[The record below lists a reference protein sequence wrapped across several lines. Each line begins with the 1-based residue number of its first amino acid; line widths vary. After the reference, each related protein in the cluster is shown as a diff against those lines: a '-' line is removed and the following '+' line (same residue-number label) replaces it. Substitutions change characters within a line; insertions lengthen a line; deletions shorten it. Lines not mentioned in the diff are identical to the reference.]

1 MRKKVRVSAPSRIC
15 LFGEHQ
21 DYLGLEVIA
30 AAINLRY
37 TATAVERSDS
47 QVHIRI
53 RDEKDNSLGVPSGQ
67 HGYQHILID
76 LSKPIVYENKRDYL
90 KSSIN
95 VIRRLGYPLDKGY
108 DITIDSNVPIGKGM
122 SSSSVMII
130 AFIKLL
136 LEMVDAREKDDPF
149 QLAKLGFLAEVK
161 EFDEPGGM
169 MDHCCA
175 AYGGILHISFGES
188 PVVEPITADIPGS
201 FILFDSLQQ
210 KDTTRVLANSKIPVL
225 RAMEKLS
232 REFGI
237 RNIQELMDL
246 KDSGTHLGALD
257 EEEKRKVAA
266 NIDNYKILRKGLQ
279 LLQES
284 PIDEA
289 ALGELLQKH
298 HVNLRD
304 GLGVS
309 TSLIEEIFQEGY
321 RKGALGG
328 KINGS
333 GGGGCGYLYARG
345 EDTEA
350 VMKGIAAMGYPV
362 MKLSVDRG
370 AVKEL
375 EEYVE

>member
-47 QVHIRI
+47 QIHIRI
-53 RDEKDNSLGVPSGQ
+53 RDEKDNFLGVPSGH
-67 HGYQHILID
+67 HGYQHIMID
-76 LSKPIVYENKRDYL
+76 LFQPIVYENNRDYL

-95 VIRRLGYPLDKGY
+95 VIRRLGYPLDKGF

-122 SSSSVMII
+122 SSSSVMIVT
-130 AFIKLL
+130 FIKLL

-175 AYGGILHISFGES
+175 AYGGVLHISFGES
-188 PVVEPITADIPGS
+188 PVVESIETKIPGS

-237 RNIQELMDL
+237 KNIRELMDMEE
-246 KDSGTHLGALD
+246 SGACLRTLD
-257 EEEKRKVAA
+257 EEEKRKLAA
-266 NIDNYKILRKGLQ
+266 NIDNYKILRKGLRT
-279 LLQES
+279 LQGS
-284 PIDEA
+284 PVDEA
-289 ALGELLQKH
+289 TLGELLRRH
-298 HVNLRD
+298 HANLRD

-309 TSLIEEIFQEGY
+309 TPLIEEIFREGY

-333 GGGGCGYLYARG
+333 GGGGCGYLYARK

-350 VMKGIAAMGYPV
+350 VTKGIAAMGYPV
-362 MKLSVDRG
+362 MELSVDRG

>member
-47 QVHIRI
+47 QIHIRI
-53 RDEKDNSLGVPSGQ
+53 RDEKDNSLGLPSGQ
-67 HGYQHILID
+67 HGYQHIMID
-76 LSKPIVYENKRDYL
+76 LSKPIVYENNRDYL

-136 LEMVDAREKDDPF
+136 LEMVDAREKEDPF

-188 PVVEPITADIPGS
+188 PVVESITADIPGS

-210 KDTTRVLANSKIPVL
+210 KDTTRVLANSKIPIL

-237 RNIQELMDL
+237 KNIRELMDL
-246 KDSGTHLGALD
+246 KDSGACLEALD

-266 NIDNYKILRKGLQ
+266 NIDNYKILRRGLHI
-279 LLQES
+279 LQGS
-284 PIDEA
+284 PVEEV
-289 ALGELLQKH
+289 ALGELLRRH
-298 HVNLRD
+298 HDNLRD

-309 TSLIEEIFQEGY
+309 TPLIEEIFQEGY

-333 GGGGCGYLYARG
+333 GGGGCGYLYARQ

-350 VMKGIAAMGYPV
+350 IMKGIAAMGYPV
-362 MKLSVDRG
+362 MELSVDRG